1 MKFFRAFAF
10 LAGFLATATSF
21 SLSGL
26 STLQVRKSTASC
38 LTDKKLARESRPA
51 LSSLNMVFRRVP
63 AGRSQGYA
71 ADKRSGRLGKIV
83 LTELVQ
89 ILRNP
94 FCIKVTGG
102 ELNLDVISMV
112 TVVEVEMVGDNTIA
126 KVLVS
131 AMGTDAEKR
140 QAVKWLNDHS
150 KALRF
155 SLAQRM
161 KHHKK
166 VPELRFTAAA
176 LPEAMSVM
184 SLLDQIREEREA
196 KEATK
201 MSAEEQ
207 AVKEVSEGMER
218 ELKVMGSEDDKALFA
233 GSQSVSN

>member
-1 MKFFRAFAF
+1 M
-10 LAGFLATATSF
+10 LLGFLATATSF
-21 SLSGL
+21 TLPGL
-26 STLQVRKSTASC
+26 TPLQYSKPFPSC
-38 LTDKKLARESRPA
+38 LTDRQTVRPDRPA
-51 LSSLNMVFRRVP
+51 LSALSMVFRRKP
-63 AGRSQGYA
+63 AGRGQGYA
-71 ADKRSGRLGKIV
+71 DDKRSGRLGKIV

-94 FCIKVTGG
+94 FCIKVAGG
-102 ELNLDVISMV
+102 DVDLDIVSMV
-112 TVVEVEMVGDNTIA
+112 SVVEVEMMGDNTIA

-131 AMGTDAEKR
+131 TMGTDAEKR
-140 QAVKWLNDHS
+140 QAVKWLNQNS

-196 KEATK
+196 KEA
-201 MSAEEQ
+201 MSNQMTAEDE
-207 AVKEVSEGMER
+207 AVMEVSKGMER
-218 ELKVMGSEDDKALFA
+218 ELQGMESEDDKALFA
-233 GSQSVSN
+233 GSHSVSN